1 MTKLKTTSDEAIENY
16 LLTRSLSEMIQ
27 AGEEGISA
35 VPKVLKGAIQRRAWE
50 NIFCTPT
57 KQLVKFDS
65 ILDWIR
71 AKPPEGLD
79 CTEDLVE
86 ALIKSSQ
93 DAEALN
99 LFRRLVLEAKP
110 AVADR
115 PGPANKVDPTE
126 VMKLRSQGLTQ
137 NEVAKALKISQ
148 QRVAQIEADDNTSIS
163 DIITNTSIS
172 PRTKARGTSS
182 DYHDRRLKKVA
193 PELVSEVGAGKRFKT
208 ARAALVHAGA
218 ITQPIQ
224 IVPTDPK
231 RFAEALR
238 KKLPDEFLAQVIGIL
253 TELMTNDRGDN
264 R

>member
-1 MTKLKTTSDEAIENY
+1 MTKLQVTDEAIENY
-16 LLTRSLSEMIQ
+16 MLTESLGRMIR
-27 AGEEGISA
+27 AGKRGMSSI
-35 VPKVLKGAIQRRAWE
+35 PQMLIGAINRKAWK
-50 NIFCTPT
+50 NIFCDPT
-57 KQLVKFDS
+57 KQLVHFDS
-65 ILDWIR
+65 ILEWIR

-79 CTEDLVE
+79 TTEEIIE

-99 LFRRLVLEAKP
+99 LFRQLVLEAKP

-137 NEVAKALKISQ
+137 NEVAKALKISR
-148 QRVAQIEADDNTSIS
+148 QRVAQIEADDNASINDS
-163 DIITNTSIS
+163 IINTSIS
-172 PRTKARGTSS
+172 PKTKAQGTSS

-218 ITQPIQ
+218 IMPPIQ
-224 IVPTDPK
+224 LIPSDPR
-231 RFAEALR
+231 RFAEGLR
-238 KKLPDEFLAQVIGIL
+238 KKLPADFLIEVVAIL
-253 TELMTNDRGDN
+253 TDLMTNDDEEK
-264 R
+264 